1 MFCTGGPQ
9 PWNESPFSGHRQPRA
24 VLGAGFK
31 GGLSGP
37 GDSITWTLEQVE
49 LGLDS
54 ASAV

>member
-54 ASAV
+54 ASVV